1 MTTTISTSYF
11 SGVTAVVGV
20 HLLLLDSQLWP
31 WLFFCVTHFIR
42 ITERRLLPILLYSSG
57 FNDFDRSRRFVIC
70 RFHHITEWQFRSVP
84 FFHAIHWSLSFYS
97 IVAVLLL
104 VRSLKVCISITMTTQ
119 LFCRERLPTRI
130 LFSSLSPSFCFCSSA
145 CMIDFCS
152 FAWLL
157 FCGFEA

>member
-1 MTTTISTSYF
+1 MTATINTLNF
-11 SGVTAVVGV
+11 SGVTAIICV
-20 HLLLLDSQLWP
+20 HLLLLDSQPWP

-104 VRSLKVCISITMTTQ
+104 VRSLKICILITMTTQ
-119 LFCRERLPTRI
+119 LFRRERVHVYFI
-130 LFSSLSPSFCFCSSA
+130 LQFVAIFCFCLLA

-152 FAWLL
+152 FAGLV
-157 FCGFEA
+157 FCGFEV